1 MNDVVIVGGGLAG
14 LAAAAWCGRA
24 GLRVT
29 VLERASRPGG
39 RARTDR
45 EAGHAFNQ
53 GGHALYRGGAAARA
67 LADLGVPFAGG
78 PPPLRGSLAI
88 SEGAVHRLPSGL
100 VSILSTDLFG
110 FGAKI
115 EAARAL
121 TAIARENPG
130 PPRDVTWRAW
140 VDGFVKRPEVRH
152 VLDAFARLST
162 YANAPGRA
170 SAGATIAQIRLSL
183 EHGVLYLHGGWQ
195 TLVDGLERAARAAGA
210 EVLTG
215 RQVASVRRDGRSLVV
230 STEPGEPLRS
240 RSVIVCAGPTT
251 ARTLLGVDSLGGT
264 LALRAA
270 CLDVGLSELPRP
282 DHLFALGIDR
292 PTYFS
297 VHSASARLADAGATL
312 HVMKYLDPSEP
323 HDAAADEREL
333 EEMLDRLQPGWRDR
347 VTARRFLPGVVTTHA
362 LVEAAAHRPG
372 VDSCSTEG
380 VFVAGD
386 WVGDEGMLADAA
398 LASARVASRMAIA
411 HVAGVRERRMPREDT
426 LVVA

>member
-215 RQVASVRRDGRSLVV
+215 RQVASVVRDGPSLVV

-347 VTARRFLPGVVTTHA
+347 VTARRFLPGVVTTNA